1 MEPNKIVNNYGTLT
15 IEELFKISLVI
26 PPYQRPYAWHDEQV
40 ISLIEDLIEAFGT
53 KKEKYLIG
61 NMIFHEENKNEKLNI
76 VDGQQRTITLDLILK
91 ALDNTTVKFLDQE
104 INSLSYKSIRN
115 NYALI
120 QKNLKNY
127 SKKSELKK
135 FIFEKTITTYIKAE
149 SLDEA
154 FMLFDSQNT
163 RGKPLDRKDLLKV
176 HHIRFIDL
184 NIKQKQVAKIWE
196 AISKKEGE
204 NQKFDNV
211 DFTLNHLMLIR
222 KAIRHE
228 LDGEDLVYL
237 DVFKEFLA
245 EDNVQKLNNYNQPPI
260 FQGFDFDLEKNEL
273 SLTSKSF
280 NFQGLFKIGNGLEF
294 LPFEIIQSIEGGE
307 RFFWFVSKYD
317 NLVKLLKKEDLFNQ
331 LDTLSGNGNL
341 FLRKIYQSTLMLFV
355 DKFGFDNLKEFALR
369 VFILLFY
376 FRYQKQQ
383 VRKDGVVKFE
393 WNGEKA
399 FDIYKLI
406 FLKYSSQNVLKEL
419 DKYIDFYVGDI
430 INTEIK
436 GTKQDFF
443 NSFKTYHA
451 QLKKILG
458 TKYVESNEHN

>member
-1 MEPNKIVNNYGTLT
+1 MKNYGHLT
-15 IEELFKISLVI
+15 INQLFEAQLVI
-26 PPYQRPYAWHDEQV
+26 PEYQRPYAWSDEQV
-40 ISLIEDLIEAFGT
+40 ISLIEDLIEAFGA

-61 NMIFHEENKNEKLNI
+61 NMIFHEEKKNEEANLEINI
-76 VDGQQRTITLDLILK
+76 VDGQQRTITLALILNV
-91 ALDNTTVKFLDQE
+91 LDSTTVEFLNQK
-104 INSLSYKSIRN
+104 INSLSYKSIKN
-115 NYALI
+115 NYDLI
-120 QKNLKNY
+120 DKKLKNY
-127 SKKSELKK
+127 SKKREFKD
-135 FIFEKTITTYIKAE
+135 FICEKTITTYIKAD

-184 NIKQKQVAKIWE
+184 YVKQKHVAKKWE
-196 AISKKEGE
+196 DITKKEDE

-228 LDGEDLVYL
+228 LHGEDLVYL

-245 EDNVQKLNNYNQPPI
+245 EGNVEKLNNYNQPPI
-260 FQGFDFDLEKNEL
+260 FENFDFDLEKNEL

-280 NFQGLFKIGNGLEF
+280 DFKGLFKIGNGLEF

-317 NLVKLLKKEDLFNQ
+317 NLVKLLKNEDIFNQ
-331 LDTLSGNGNL
+331 LDNLSGNGNL

-355 DKFGFDNLKEFALR
+355 DKFGFDDLREFALR

-383 VRKDGVVKFE
+383 VRKDGVVKFA
-393 WNGEKA
+393 WNGEKI

-419 DKYIDFYVGDI
+419 DKYIDFYVGNI
-430 INTEIK
+430 ENSEIK
-436 GTKQDFF
+436 GTKEDFF
-443 NSFKTYHA
+443 NSFKNHHA
-451 QLKKILG
+451 QIKKILG
-458 TKYVESNEHN
+458 TKYVEYNEHN

>member
-1 MEPNKIVNNYGTLT
+1 MGNYGHLT
-15 IEELFKISLVI
+15 INQLFESQLVI
-26 PPYQRPYAWHDEQV
+26 PAYQRPYAWSDEQV
-40 ISLIEDLIEAFGT
+40 IALIEDLIEAFGA

-61 NMIFHEENKNEKLNI
+61 NMIFHEEKQKEDANIKINI
-76 VDGQQRTITLDLILK
+76 VDGQQRTITLALILNV
-91 ALDNTTVKFLDQE
+91 LDTTIVNFLNQE
-104 INSLSYKSIRN
+104 INSLSYKSIRH

-120 QKNLKNY
+120 EKKLKNY
-127 SKKSELKK
+127 SKKTEFKE
-135 FIFEKTITTYIKAE
+135 FICKKTITTYIKAE

-184 NIKQKQVAKIWE
+184 YVKQKQVAKKWE
-196 AISKKEGE
+196 AITKKEDE

-228 LDGEDLVYL
+228 LNGEGLVYL

-260 FQGFDFDLEKNEL
+260 FQSFDFDLEKNEL

-280 NFQGLFKIGNGLEF
+280 DFKGLFKIGNGLEF

-317 NLVKLLKKEDLFNQ
+317 NLVKLLKNEALFNQ
-331 LDTLSGNGNL
+331 LDNLSGNGNL

-355 DKFGFDNLKEFALR
+355 DKFGFDDLKEFALR

-393 WNGEKA
+393 WGSEKA

-419 DKYIDFYVGDI
+419 DKYIDFYVGTI
-430 INTEIK
+430 ENNEIK
-436 GTKQDFF
+436 GTRKDFF
-443 NSFKTYHA
+443 NSFKNHHPEI
-451 QLKKILG
+451 KNILG
-458 TKYVESNEHN
+458 TKYVDSNEHN